1 MATSLTR
8 NARLGQLGG
17 SKFPKLNVLRKDPI
31 ASAITSKLVREPGNH
46 RGQKKF
52 RDAPPSESL
61 VRTVSEKTTQS
72 IHDAQNIFQLL
83 PDTELAMQILVSS
96 ILSPKDMLTVDLGYS
111 VDNEAMESEVSGA
124 LIEIVR
130 KHFEKTYKIHS
141 LLPTILEDC
150 LFKKGSYPMLVLPES
165 SLDNVINSDAR
176 VSLESL
182 RGELGPQGR
191 PIRSIGLLGGAR
203 KRKDPWSMEN
213 FIGGPTTVPEEECS
227 IAFSSKL
234 KDKLPG
240 DVLVSDNLNSL
251 KFPKVIERMREER
264 IQDTFGAAGL
274 GMESRR
280 RSKNKK
286 KVSDDEFADKLYPH
300 RTYERKPYVS
310 LKTTAQ
316 LDRPT
321 EGHPLIM
328 KLPPEAIIPVHVPS
342 NPEDHIGYFLL
353 LDQFGH
359 PISRVEEADYYKE
372 LSANIESSDITSRLM
387 EAGRRATEGYS
398 TNAKGATE
406 AEAVRLYAGVV
417 ERDLV
422 ARLKNGVYGE
432 GVEVSRPLDV
442 YRIMLARSLASR
454 GTQIVYVPAELV
466 SYFAFDY
473 NGHGVGKSLLEDA
486 KILASIRS
494 MLMFSNTMAAIKNST
509 GKTSVGIEL
518 DPEDP
523 DPSSTVEYMVHEYAK
538 NRQAT
543 YPIGASNPLD
553 IVDFLQNAGIDVQ
566 VSGNPRYPETRL
578 NVEDHNSNKA
588 MVDRDLE
595 EDIKARF
602 FMALGLSPETIDAT
616 RDIEFA
622 TSVVSSNLLLA
633 KRVMLY
639 QPVLLGHLVEHVVR
653 VVSNS
658 SVIWGELVDSVSG
671 NRSNMSTENKKL
683 EPEALVEKFLENLKL
698 TLPQPDN
705 AKVENQLDAYRLY
718 TDFLEQAVDA
728 YFGEDAFMLEGFDD
742 YERDMRPVRAAVI
755 AYYQREWLSNNNVL
769 PEVQS
774 MILQDERGNPQLDL
788 NEMHGNHLELVGK
801 AVSELAI
808 RMSKDQAKREEK
820 AEKQAAMDGEPD
832 DNPQPTNDLTPSE
845 EPEEEEPPE
854 PEDEEPEDPEPT
866 EDDTSEDT

>member
-1 MATSLTR
+1 
-8 NARLGQLGG
+8 
-17 SKFPKLNVLRKDPI
+17 
-31 ASAITSKLVREPGNH
+31 
-46 RGQKKF
+46 
-52 RDAPPSESL
+52 
-61 VRTVSEKTTQS
+61 
-72 IHDAQNIFQLL
+72 
-83 PDTELAMQILVSS
+83 
-96 ILSPKDMLTVDLGYS
+96 
-111 VDNEAMESEVSGA
+111 
-124 LIEIVR
+124 
-130 KHFEKTYKIHS
+130 
-141 LLPTILEDC
+141 
-150 LFKKGSYPMLVLPES
+150 
-165 SLDNVINSDAR
+165 
-176 VSLESL
+176 
-182 RGELGPQGR
+182 
-191 PIRSIGLLGGAR
+191 
-203 KRKDPWSMEN
+203 
-213 FIGGPTTVPEEECS
+213 
-227 IAFSSKL
+227 
-234 KDKLPG
+234 
-240 DVLVSDNLNSL
+240 
-251 KFPKVIERMREER
+251 
-264 IQDTFGAAGL
+264 
-274 GMESRR
+274 
-280 RSKNKK
+280 
-286 KVSDDEFADKLYPH
+286 
-300 RTYERKPYVS
+300 
-310 LKTTAQ
+310 
-316 LDRPT
+316 
-321 EGHPLIM
+321 
-328 KLPPEAIIPVHVPS
+328 
-342 NPEDHIGYFLL
+342 
-353 LDQFGH
+353 
-359 PISRVEEADYYKE
+359 
-372 LSANIESSDITSRLM
+372 
-387 EAGRRATEGYS
+387 
-398 TNAKGATE
+398 
-406 AEAVRLYAGVV
+406 
-417 ERDLV
+417 
-422 ARLKNGVYGE
+422 
-432 GVEVSRPLDV
+432 
-442 YRIMLARSLASR
+442 
-454 GTQIVYVPAELV
+454 
-466 SYFAFDY
+466 
-473 NGHGVGKSLLEDA
+473 
-486 KILASIRS
+486 
-494 MLMFSNTMAAIKNST
+494 
-509 GKTSVGIEL
+509 
-518 DPEDP
+518 
-523 DPSSTVEYMVHEYAK
+523 
-538 NRQAT
+538 
-543 YPIGASNPLD
+543 
-553 IVDFLQNAGIDVQ
+553 
-566 VSGNPRYPETRL
+566 
-578 NVEDHNSNKA
+578 